1 MAYTYKAITTVWLV
15 MMVLFALS
23 ASGSVTGRWVL
34 LLAAA
39 AFSAPMSLTLW
50 PTARSSKYVLNEEGA
65 Q

>member
-1 MAYTYKAITTVWLV
+1 MAYSYKAITTVWLV

-39 AFSAPMSLTLW
+39 AFGAPMSLTLW
-50 PTARSSKYVLNEEGA
+50 PTARSSKHVLNEEGA

>member
-1 MAYTYKAITTVWLV
+1 MRYTYKSITSMWLSV
-15 MMVLFALS
+15 LVLFALS

-39 AFSAPMSLTLW
+39 AFGAPPILTS
-50 PTARSSKYVLNEEGA
+50 RSSKQVFDEEGA